1 MAFLSR
7 SNKKHLLK
15 VKDHFNSISKNRDG
29 WLRKGRYFHG
39 EDLRVIK
46 EIIPS
51 DSSVLEI
58 GCGNGNLI
66 GKLNVTKAVGVD
78 VSDKLI
84 ELAKKKFPKVSFFCD
99 DINSYSKKLLSKD
112 KFDFILISDTV
123 GYFYDIQESLESIHL
138 FCKPETR
145 IIISYFS
152 PIWQPILSFSEKI
165 GLKMPNLNPPL
176 FACSDLKNF
185 LDISGYQTIKV
196 EKKII
201 LPINFFSIG
210 RLVNKFLANLP
221 LINHLCLRQ
230 YLICRSNKF
239 IKNNLYNS
247 VSIIIPCKNEFGN
260 IKGGL
265 RRIDNFCKNMEIIFV
280 EGNSSDN
287 TWNEIQSVIND
298 DEFKK
303 KKFTIKA
310 FKQNST
316 GKKNAVFTGFN
327 KAKNEILMILD
338 GDLTVKP
345 EELSKFWNKI
355 SSGEAE
361 FINGTR
367 LIYPMERDA
376 MRFLNYIANKLFS
389 HLFSWIL
396 GQRYTDTLCGT
407 KVISKKNYMRATN
420 FTKDLQ
426 NLDPFGDFFL
436 IFASQRLNLKMI
448 EIPVRY
454 EPRAYGETQI
464 SRFRDG
470 LKLIKMFLI
479 SFFKFKAF

>member
-1 MAFLSR
+1 
-7 SNKKHLLK
+7 
-15 VKDHFNSISKNRDG
+15 
-29 WLRKGRYFHG
+29 
-39 EDLRVIK
+39 
-46 EIIPS
+46 
-51 DSSVLEI
+51 
-58 GCGNGNLI
+58 
-66 GKLNVTKAVGVD
+66 
-78 VSDKLI
+78 
-84 ELAKKKFPKVSFFCD
+84 
-99 DINSYSKKLLSKD
+99 
-112 KFDFILISDTV
+112 
-123 GYFYDIQESLESIHL
+123 
-138 FCKPETR
+138 
-145 IIISYFS
+145 
-152 PIWQPILSFSEKI
+152 
-165 GLKMPNLNPPL
+165 
-176 FACSDLKNF
+176 
-185 LDISGYQTIKV
+185 
-196 EKKII
+196 
-201 LPINFFSIG
+201 
-210 RLVNKFLANLP
+210 
-221 LINHLCLRQ
+221 
-230 YLICRSNKF
+230 
-239 IKNNLYNS
+239 
-247 VSIIIPCKNEFGN
+247 
-260 IKGGL
+260 
-265 RRIDNFCKNMEIIFV
+265 MEIIFV

-436 IFASQRLNLKMI
+436 IFSALKLNLKML
-448 EIPVRY
+448 EIPIRY
-454 EPRAYGETQI
+454 DARTYGETQI
-464 SRFRDG
+464 SRFQDG
-470 LKLIKMFLI
+470 LKLIKMFFITLL
-479 SFFKFKAF
+479 KFKAF